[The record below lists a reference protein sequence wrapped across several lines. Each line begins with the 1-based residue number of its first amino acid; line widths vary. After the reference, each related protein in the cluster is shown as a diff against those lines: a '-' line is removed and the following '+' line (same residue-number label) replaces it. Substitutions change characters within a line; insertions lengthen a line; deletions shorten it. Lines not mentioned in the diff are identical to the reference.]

1 MVAKVFDP
9 NLDQL
14 LSAKT
19 KTLKQKLEIQ
29 KQLMEGVEGAIE
41 LKLKAIIDQ
50 LLDAQTIQTPIY
62 LIGLFREV

>member
-1 MVAKVFDP
+1 MVAKVVDP

-50 LLDAQTIQTPIY
+50 LLDAQTIKTPIY